1 MYQEKIIGVIYPL
14 HRNIIERF
22 LNEDKDIFIKY
33 ISRIR
38 NKKSKFR
45 LTPGLKLFLYESAF
59 RKALVAS
66 ATIKTIE
73 FVNIEEIMDTYN
85 DKLMISKNELVDYA
99 KGRTKKIMILKLDN
113 IIKLEPIIPVKCR
126 ITMSGRYITKDNLDE
141 IFHINDLD
149 NLILI

>member
-1 MYQEKIIGVIYPL
+1 MQLFNLLLLAFRVLVADNNNVKFFSIVRPCL
-14 HRNIIERF
+14 
-22 LNEDKDIFIKY
+22 
-33 ISRIR
+33 R

-85 DKLMISKNELVDYA
+85 DKLMISKNELV
-99 KGRTKKIMILKLDN
+99 KEKLPRPKPSED
-113 IIKLEPIIPVKCR
+113 LSEPIKN
-126 ITMSGRYITKDNLDE
+126 K
-141 IFHINDLD
+141 
-149 NLILI
+149 